1 MNEHAELLGRLI
13 PAVSYDPREPRLAAE
28 LTAEGKVLDRA
39 LADAETI
46 VNGITPFFAHQLLPD
61 WERVCGITPAVD
73 ATLQQRISTVVA
85 KVNET
90 GGMSIAYFKRLANA
104 LGYRIEIVEL
114 EPFRVDEGAIGDA
127 IWIEDIVYQWGV
139 TVHGSPSLEI
149 YFRVDESAVGEP
161 LLTFADPILESVFQD
176 LKPADTFVYFI
187 YQEE

>member
-1 MNEHAELLGRLI
+1 MNEHAELLGRFL
-13 PAVSYDPREPRLAAE
+13 PPVSYDAREPRLAAE
-28 LTAEGKVLDRA
+28 LTADGKALDRA
-39 LADAETI
+39 LADADTI
-46 VNGITPFFAHQLLPD
+46 VNGITPFFAQQLLPD

-73 ATLQQRISTVVA
+73 ATLQQRVSTVVA

-90 GGMSIAYFKRLANA
+90 GGMSIPYFTRLAAA
-104 LGYRIEIVEL
+104 LGYRIEIIEPD
-114 EPFRVDEGAIGDA
+114 PFRVDEGRIGEA
-127 IWIEDIVYQWGV
+127 IWIEDIVYEWGV
-139 TVHGSPSLEI
+139 IVHGSPSLEI

>member
-1 MNEHAELLGRLI
+1 MNEHAELLGRLL
-13 PAVSYDPREPRLAAE
+13 PLVTYDPRESRLAAE
-28 LTAEGKVLDRA
+28 LAAEGKTLDRA

-46 VNGITPFFAHQLLPD
+46 VNGITPFFALQLLPD
-61 WERVCGITPAVD
+61 WERVCGITSTED
-73 ATLQQRISTVVA
+73 ATLQQRVSTVVA

-90 GGMSIAYFKRLANA
+90 GGMSIPYFTRLAA
-104 LGYRIEIVEL
+104 TLGYRIEIIEPD
-114 EPFRVDEGAIGDA
+114 PFRVDEGVIGDA
-127 IWIEDIVYQWGV
+127 IWIEDIVYEWAV
-139 TVHGSPSLEI
+139 IVHGSPSLEI

>member
-1 MNEHAELLGRLI
+1 MNEHVELLGRLL
-13 PAVSYDPREPRLAAE
+13 PPVSYDAREPRLASE
-28 LTAEGKVLDRA
+28 LTAEGMALDRA

-46 VNGITPFFAHQLLPD
+46 VSGITPFFAHQLLPD

-73 ATLQQRISTVVA
+73 ATLQQRVSTVVA

-90 GGMSIAYFKRLANA
+90 GGMSIPYFKRLATT
-104 LGYRIEIVEL
+104 LGYQIDIVEFD
-114 EPFRVDEGAIGDA
+114 PFRVDEGAIGDA

-139 TVHGSPSLEI
+139 IVHGSPSLEI

-161 LLTFADPILESVFQD
+161 LMTFADPILESVFQD

-187 YQEE
+187 YKEE

>member
-1 MNEHAELLGRLI
+1 M
-13 PAVSYDPREPRLAAE
+13 
-28 LTAEGKVLDRA
+28 
-39 LADAETI
+39 
-46 VNGITPFFAHQLLPD
+46 
-61 WERVCGITPAVD
+61 
-73 ATLQQRISTVVA
+73 
-85 KVNET
+85 
-90 GGMSIAYFKRLANA
+90 
-104 LGYRIEIVEL
+104 
-114 EPFRVDEGAIGDA
+114 PFRVDEGAIGDA